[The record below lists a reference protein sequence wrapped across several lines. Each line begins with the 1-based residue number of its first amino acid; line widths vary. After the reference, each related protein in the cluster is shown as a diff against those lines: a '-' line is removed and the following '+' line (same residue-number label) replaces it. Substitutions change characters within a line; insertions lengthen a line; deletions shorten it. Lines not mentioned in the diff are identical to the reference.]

1 MSFNILLE
9 LNLKLYYMSFTARGV
24 HSMLDYNNCIIPQ
37 KNTEA
42 VLLNIMF
49 NLKNICQNNELRI
62 VGEKMVIFDGSVSP
76 SGGTAI
82 VLLDESHISL
92 HCYGEEGLCAWD
104 LFTCSK
110 KPENHMN
117 ALDDIKE
124 LMAEL
129 FPDGELTKPYKT
141 ERFLTPFRQ
150 SSPNPVSES

>member
-1 MSFNILLE
+1 MSFNILLD
-9 LNLKLYYMSFTARGV
+9 LILKLYYMSFTARGV
-24 HSMLDYNNCIIPQ
+24 HSLLDYNNCIIPK
-37 KNTEA
+37 KNTEN

-49 NLKNICQNNELRI
+49 NLKIICEKNELRI

-92 HCYGEEGLCAWD
+92 HSYGEEGIMSWD

-117 ALDDIKE
+117 ALANIKE
-124 LMAEL
+124 LMVEM
-129 FPDGELTKPYKT
+129 FPDGELIKT
-141 ERFLTPFRQ
+141 HSVARFLTPSHQ
-150 SSPNPVSES
+150 SSPSQG